1 MVMTM
6 DNYED
11 FEDRARTLHGLG
23 DVKELLHWDQQVMM
37 PEKGI
42 KARSMQN
49 SKIAK
54 IYHQKI
60 TSDVLSDLFQELDQ
74 DELDLEERANVR
86 EVKRE
91 HERASKVPEELQE
104 KISKKQSTAVNKWE
118 EAREQDD
125 FSLVEDELKEIVEL
139 KRRYAESIDSGKEPY
154 RVLFEDYEPYIS
166 YDRMEK
172 ILDRLKQSLTEIVGK
187 IEDADDVGQDVFEG
201 EFPEEEQMSISRQV
215 VDQMGYDWSRGRL
228 DVSEHPFTLG
238 NQFDCRIT
246 TRFDEE
252 NLAESLGATVHECG
266 HALYELGLPQDLYGL
281 PAGSS
286 RDLSIHESQSRMW
299 ENHVFKS
306 KSFLRYLLPEL
317 KEVFPDQFEDVDV
330 EDAYKSLN
338 RVDSDNLIRINA
350 DEITYHLHIVVRFE
364 LERALIN
371 GELEVGELPSAWN
384 DKYEQYLG
392 VRPDSDSKG
401 VLQDIHWYQGS
412 IGYFP
417 TYSLGSVLSA
427 QFYSKADEEIDN
439 LGEKIASGE
448 LQPLR
453 EWLKENIHQKGCLY
467 KTEELVEDVTGEKP
481 TADFFLDYIEEK
493 FGAIYN
499 IET

>member
-1 MVMTM
+1 MTM

-11 FEDRARTLHGLG
+11 FEDRVRTLQGLG

-42 KARSMQN
+42 EARSMQN

-91 HERASKVPEELQE
+91 HERASRVPEELQE

-125 FSLVEDELKEIVEL
+125 FSSVEDELKEIVEL

-172 ILDRLKQSLTEIVGK
+172 ILDRLKQSLTEIVDK

-246 TRFDEE
+246 TRFDEG

-317 KEVFPDQFEDVDV
+317 KEVFSDQFEDVDV

-371 GELEVGELPSAWN
+371 GELEVDELPSAWN

-392 VRPDSDSKG
+392 IRPDSDSKG

-417 TYSLGSVLSA
+417 TYSLGSILSA

-439 LGEKIASGE
+439 LEEKIASGD

-467 KTEELVEDVTGEKP
+467 KTEELVENVTGEKP
-481 TADFFLDYIEEK
+481 TADFFLDYIEEE
-493 FGAIYN
+493 FGDIYN

>member
-1 MVMTM
+1 M

-11 FEDRARTLHGLG
+11 FEDRARTLQGLG

-317 KEVFPDQFEDVDV
+317 KEVFPDQFEDIDV
-330 EDAYKSLN
+330 RDAYKSLN

-371 GELEVGELPSAWN
+371 GELEVDELPSAWN

-392 VRPDSDSKG
+392 IRPDSDSKG

-439 LGEKIASGE
+439 LEEKIASGE

-453 EWLKENIHQKGCLY
+453 DWLKESIHQKGCLY
-467 KTEELVEDVTGEKP
+467 KTEELVKDVTGEKP

>member
-1 MVMTM
+1 MTM

-11 FEDRARTLHGLG
+11 FEDRARTLQGLG

-60 TSDVLSDLFQELDQ
+60 TSDLLSDLFQELDQ

-91 HERASKVPEELQE
+91 HERASRVPEELQE
-104 KISKKQSTAVNKWE
+104 KISKKQSMAVNKWD

-317 KEVFPDQFEDVDV
+317 KEVFSDQFKDVDV
-330 EDAYKSLN
+330 EDAYRSLN

-371 GELEVGELPSAWN
+371 GELEVEELPSAWN
-384 DKYEQYLG
+384 DRYEQYLG

-439 LGEKIASGE
+439 LEKKFASGE

-453 EWLKENIHQKGCLY
+453 DWLKESIHQKGCLY

>member
-1 MVMTM
+1 MTM

-11 FEDRARTLHGLG
+11 FEDRARTLQGLG

-317 KEVFPDQFEDVDV
+317 KEVFSDQFEDVDV

-371 GELEVGELPSAWN
+371 GELEVDELPSAWN

-439 LGEKIASGE
+439 LEEKIASGE

-453 EWLKENIHQKGCLY
+453 DWLKESIHQKGCLY
-467 KTEELVEDVTGEKP
+467 KTEELVENVTGEKP
-481 TADFFLDYIEEK
+481 TADYFLDYIEEK